1 MQREL
6 QAMAPRLYA
15 EYNRVVFDDRLPA
28 DLRISWSKTLQVRGH
43 PSNGKV
49 TVKTGAV
56 KLWRVM

>member
-28 DLRISWSKTLQVRGH
+28 DLKIDWSKTLQVRGH
-43 PSNGKV
+43 PRV
-49 TVKTGAV
+49 TA
-56 KLWRVM
+56 R